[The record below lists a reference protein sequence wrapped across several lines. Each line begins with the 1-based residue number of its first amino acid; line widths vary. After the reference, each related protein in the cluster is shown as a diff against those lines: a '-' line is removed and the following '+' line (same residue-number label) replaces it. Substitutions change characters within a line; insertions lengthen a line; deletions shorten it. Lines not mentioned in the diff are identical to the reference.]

1 MLSVAF
7 FFLEII
13 MDYFLNALRQY
24 LYGIGWLVICITFC
38 ITSFKLFDKF
48 TPVDFKKELE
58 EKNIAFA
65 LFVGLFLFGLALG
78 TLIFAGMSS

>member
-1 MLSVAF
+1 M
-7 FFLEII
+7 EQ
-13 MDYFLNALRQY
+13 FLNALKQY
-24 LYGIGWLVICITFC
+24 MYGTGWLIICITFC
-38 ITSFKLFDKF
+38 IVSFKLFDRF

-78 TLIFAGMSS
+78 TLIFAGLSS